1 MPHTKTISVLI
12 AEDHKL
18 VRSGFIKLIEELPDL
33 FVIAD
38 VEDGIALV
46 KTYFEKLPDIIV
58 SDISMPLLS
67 GFDAAKKIIS
77 SDRSARILFL
87 SMFDTDEYIYRAYK
101 IGAKGLL
108 SKNINSGELNLAIHK
123 VLNGSLYFGKW
134 NETNIEELLFRF
146 ESISKVN
153 KTSSKISLT
162 IREKQFIQLIAEGL
176 TNQEIADRLS
186 IAKKTVDNLRLITMR
201 KLNINSLPALMKF
214 ALELTA
220 SEKNFDRE

>member
-1 MPHTKTISVLI
+1 MTQPKTISVLI

-18 VRSGFIKLIEELPDL
+18 VRTGFIKLIEEAPEL

-38 VEDGIALV
+38 VEDGNALV
-46 KTYFEKLPDIIV
+46 KAYFEKLPDIVV

-77 SDRSARILFL
+77 NDRGARILFL

-108 SKNINSGELNLAIHK
+108 SKNINSGELNLAIRK
-123 VLNGSLYFGKW
+123 VLSGSLYFGKW
-134 NETNIEELLFRF
+134 NESNIDELLFRF

-153 KTSSKISLT
+153 NTSAKFNLT
-162 IREKQFIQLIAEGL
+162 TREKQFIRLIAEGL
-176 TNQEIADRLS
+176 TNQEIADRLD
-186 IAKKTVDNLRLITMR
+186 IAKKTVDNIRLMTMK
-201 KLNINSLPALMKF
+201 KLNINSLPALMKL
-214 ALELTA
+214 AL
-220 SEKNFDRE
+220 

>member
-1 MPHTKTISVLI
+1 
-12 AEDHKL
+12 
-18 VRSGFIKLIEELPDL
+18 
-33 FVIAD
+33 
-38 VEDGIALV
+38 
-46 KTYFEKLPDIIV
+46 
-58 SDISMPLLS
+58 MPLLS
-67 GFDAAKKIIS
+67 GLDAAKKIIS
-77 SDRSARILFL
+77 NDRSARILFL

-108 SKNINSGELNLAIHK
+108 SKNINSGELNLAIRK

-134 NETNIEELLFRF
+134 NETNIEELIFRF

-214 ALELTA
+214 ALELT
-220 SEKNFDRE
+220 SGEKNFDRE